1 MASAEENKQKR
12 EDLQE
17 AAKRQIEEYREKTKI
32 ALEAIGEGKGR
43 LKLET
48 PIISGEN
55 EITELVY
62 DFTEMTGL
70 EYAAAMDNDANAQQI
85 YRITY
90 RQGLALFATAA
101 AKQTEGVDMRDIMEG
116 IGLTDAV
123 EGVQLAT
130 SFFAAST
137 RAGRLRITKK

>member
-1 MASAEENKQKR
+1 MSDACDELVLVVWAEIPYFASSWDDDAH
-12 EDLQE
+12 
-17 AAKRQIEEYREKTKI
+17 AA
-32 ALEAIGEGKGR
+32 AI
-43 LKLET
+43 
-48 PIISGEN
+48 N